1 MTIKMIIA
9 TDCNF
14 GIGKDNKLP
23 WDCHE
28 DLQYFK
34 EKTLNGCVVMGRK
47 TYESLPFENGLP
59 KRSNYVVTS
68 QGLADTTDFELIF
81 NKNSCMVMM
90 CGIERI
96 NGWIS
101 LPTWDDDVWVIG
113 GASIY
118 KQLLPHVEEIH
129 HTTINGEYDCD
140 KFFDMSFLEDWVLHE
155 SFSLSDRAVVN
166 IWRKS

>member
-1 MTIKMIIA
+1 MTVKMIIA
-9 TDCNF
+9 SDKMF
-14 GIGKDNKLP
+14 GIGKDNNLP
-23 WDCHE
+23 WDCPE
-28 DLQYFK
+28 DLNYFK

-96 NGWIS
+96 KGWIS

-118 KQLLPHVEEIH
+118 RQLLPHVEEIH
-129 HTTINGEYDCD
+129 HTLIDGDYDCD
-140 KFFDMSFLEDWVLHE
+140 TFFNMDFLEDWQLVGGKD
-155 SFSLSDRAVVN
+155 LSDKAVVT
-166 IWRKS
+166 IYRKS